1 MGLGTQ
7 GRVPGPCAAPQAPL
21 SQLLWDGDRSGGPH
35 PCLPRLFRSFS
46 LAHGRLRWEGPAEM
60 GGAGRGWGW
69 PAEEGGA
76 GGGRRPRWEGPAD
89 GACGGPHMCV
99 QNW

>member
-21 SQLLWDGDRSGGPH
+21 SQLLWDGDSSGGLTPA
-35 PCLPRLFRSFS
+35 S
-46 LAHGRLRWEGPAEM
+46 LGFLGPTVSPKAGGGGRGRRRWEGLAEM
-60 GGAGRGWGW
+60 
-69 PAEEGGA
+69 GGA
-76 GGGRRPRWEGPAD
+76 GGGRRPRWAGPAD
-89 GACGGPHMCV
+89 GACGGPYMCV